1 MATTDSSV
9 SKLPLKEI
17 PGDYGLPFFGA
28 MKDRYDFHYN
38 QGTDGFFRSRMK
50 KYGSTVFRTNVPP
63 GPFNAPNSKVIV
75 LVDAVSYP
83 ILFDNSQVDKENR
96 FEGTYM
102 SSPNFNGGYKV
113 CAFLD
118 TTDPKH
124 STLKGLILSTLA
136 KLHDKVIP
144 IFTSSIS
151 DMVFTNLEKE
161 LSEKGTSSFNP
172 LSDNLSFE
180 FVFRLFCEG
189 KSPIHTSLGTNGP
202 KTVDKWV
209 FFQLAPLTSL
219 GLKFVPNFLED
230 LVLHTFPLPYF
241 LVKRDHQKLY
251 NAFYNSMSPILDEAE
266 KLGLKRDEACHNFV
280 FLAGFNSY
288 GGLKV
293 FYPSL
298 IKWIGKAGP
307 SLHTRLVKEIRTA
320 VKEAGG
326 VTVSA
331 LEKMTLVKSVV
342 YETLRMDPPVAFQCA
357 KARKNIMISNH
368 ESSFL
373 IKKDELIFGYQ
384 PLATKDPK
392 IFKNAEEFDAD
403 RFLGD
408 GEKLIKYVYW
418 SNGEETVNPTVND
431 KQCPGKD
438 LIVLL
443 GRLLVV
449 EFFMRYDTF
458 EIEFEKFLLGSK
470 VTFKSIGSHSFS
482 SASPSVRFLS
492 LRLRDSNSKPD
503 TSTIHHHPPQP
514 S

>member
-1 MATTDSSV
+1 MATKDSSTLE
-9 SKLPLKEI
+9 LPMKEI
-17 PGDYGLPFFGA
+17 PGDYGLPFIGPI
-28 MKDRYDFHYN
+28 KDRYDFYYN

-50 KYGSTVFRTNVPP
+50 KYGTVFRTNAPP
-63 GPFNAPNSKVIV
+63 GPFIAPNSKVIV

-124 STLKGLILSTLA
+124 STLKGLFLSTLA

-144 IFTSSIS
+144 IFISSIS
-151 DMVFTNLEKE
+151 ELFTNLEKE
-161 LSEKGTSSFNP
+161 MSEKGTSYFNP
-172 LSDNLSFE
+172 LSDNLSFD
-180 FVFRLFCEG
+180 FFFRFFCGG
-189 KSPIHTSLGTNGP
+189 KSPTDTSLGTSGS

-209 FFQLAPLTSL
+209 FFQLAPLISL

-230 LVLHTFPLPYF
+230 LVLHTFPLPSF
-241 LVKRDHQKLY
+241 LVKSDHKKLY
-251 NAFYNSMSPILDEAE
+251 DAFYNSMGSILDEAE
-266 KLGLKRDEACHNFV
+266 KLGLKRDEACNNFV

-293 FYPSL
+293 LYPSL
-298 IKWIGKAGP
+298 IKWIGIAGP
-307 SLHTRLVKEIRTA
+307 SLHSRLAKEVRTA

-326 VTVSA
+326 VTIAA
-331 LEKMTLVKSVV
+331 LEKMPLVKSVV

-357 KARKNIMISNH
+357 KARKNIIVSNH
-368 ESSFL
+368 DSSFL

-384 PLATKDPK
+384 PLATKDPRV
-392 IFKNAEEFDAD
+392 FKNAEDFNAD
-403 RFLGD
+403 RFVGL
-408 GEKLIKYVYW
+408 GEKLLKYVYW
-418 SNGEETVNPTVND
+418 SNGKETVDPTAND

-449 EFFMRYDTF
+449 EFFLHYDTF
-458 EIEFEKFLLGSK
+458 EIEYGKFLLGSK
-470 VTFKSIGSHSFS
+470 VTFKSITK
-482 SASPSVRFLS
+482 A
-492 LRLRDSNSKPD
+492 
-503 TSTIHHHPPQP
+503 TS
-514 S
+514 